1 MDKLLLAAIAAAGIV
16 SASAAFAADPEE
28 QFDRVQV
35 VPPGPLATSSTAFVR
50 PPTTG
55 GVEDQQTVDGIPGA
69 SYGYGSAVS
78 PSGDSVTYSNT
89 VPPN

>member
-1 MDKLLLAAIAAAGIV
+1 
-16 SASAAFAADPEE
+16 
-28 QFDRVQV
+28 
-35 VPPGPLATSSTAFVR
+35 
-50 PPTTG
+50 
-55 GVEDQQTVDGIPGA
+55 VEDQQTVDGIPGA